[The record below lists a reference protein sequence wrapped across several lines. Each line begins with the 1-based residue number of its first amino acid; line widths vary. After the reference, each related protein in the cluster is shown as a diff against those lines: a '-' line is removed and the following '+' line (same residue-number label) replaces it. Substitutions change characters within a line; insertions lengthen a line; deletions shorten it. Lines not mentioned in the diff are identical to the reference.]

1 MHWERWCLQS
11 WSVHRHAG
19 ELPLHLPQRL
29 QNHAGPIDVCRWAAL
44 VPTSSCLFLVS
55 AMLPNLMTT
64 SLRSNS
70 DDALRFSDV
79 DECERQPCG
88 NGTCKNTVGSYNC
101 LCYPGFQNSHNSDCI
116 GAFIGGYESV
126 IEESIKRHSVYVISC
141 VVCVLSRCGWV
152 CDAEGT
158 VSKRAVCEH
167 RGRLP
172 LCVPWRLRANFRRQT
187 VCR

>member
-1 MHWERWCLQS
+1 MQPR
-11 WSVHRHAG
+11 SVHRHAG

-29 QNHAGPIDVCRWAAL
+29 QNDAGPVDVCRWAASLPILSYVFVTLSLWPSELKPWRRSL
-44 VPTSSCLFLVS
+44 V
-55 AMLPNLMTT
+55 
-64 SLRSNS
+64 
-70 DDALRFSDV
+70 SDV

-116 GAFIGGYESV
+116 GA
-126 IEESIKRHSVYVISC
+126 C
-141 VVCVLSRCGWV
+141 VVVWTWVSKRMRSRRAVAFYVTRRGV
-152 CDAEGT
+152 CALIRYRRVFHAEGL

-172 LCVPWRLRANFRRQT
+172 LCVPRRLWAHVRWQT
-187 VCR
+187 VCG